1 MYSSLQCSGNSLLV
15 PRVRSQDDQGSVL
28 VLMAKNLTGRVEL
41 YGGHVGEVALTS
53 LERYEFGQTKLFDK
67 QTISLNVLT
76 KFVINMCV
84 MCYGN
89 CFVGCGWRWL
99 DGVHVCRL
107 WSWFVGW
114 LRGLLG
120 VVAGWWW
127 FGL

>member
-1 MYSSLQCSGNSLLV
+1 MCSLLQCSSDPLFV
-15 PRVRSQDDQGSVL
+15 PKVRSQDNQGSMMVVVVQDL
-28 VLMAKNLTGRVEL
+28 AGGVEL
-41 YGGHVGEVALTS
+41 YGGHVGEVASTPP
-53 LERYEFGQTKLFDK
+53 EQYKFGQAKFLDK
-67 QTISLNVLT
+67 CTISLNVLT